1 MKLDRQELD
10 LILLKHLQDPS
21 FLLDGTENI
30 RKIEKMISSHVNM
43 SKVQGIINQT
53 MSIHYPY
60 VKDYEAYHL
69 LRALYSILD
78 NSTLNP
84 TKYFT
89 DDEIKTYMEI
99 TIEKKKKKDT
109 IVLEDVTQ
117 LSENTWLCPFYS
129 YKSILEDFENG
140 LYVYNP
146 RTQRETIKRIR
157 DGKTIAEDFNIDDDK
172 IGEIAEL
179 MKDGKYY
186 SNAIRWNVRKETRL
200 ESLVYNQ
207 KKKQLIIKN
216 DENTNIDII
225 DGMHRTG
232 GAIKAVQDKPE
243 LDGGLIILIHYLEE
257 ERAREIIVQESK
269 ATPINVNWSAILDN
283 KDVNMEITKEINERA
298 GRNALFRKFATDL
311 KEIRYGDKLTTFD
324 IFAKG
329 VEYYYDLNTKD
340 YPEAEQVKEYLIRF
354 FNFVIDMVKD
364 KENALNR
371 FCFLGYIALSKKL
384 FSSEDLASDLKEAL
398 DKIDFSQIT
407 MSSYKIHRKFIE
419 NIAKYFIEGD
429 DESAL

>member
-21 FLLDGTENI
+21 FLLAGTENI

-43 SKVQGIINQT
+43 SKVQGIINQP

-69 LRALYSILD
+69 LRALYNILG

-89 DDEIKTYMEI
+89 DDETKAYNEI
-99 TIEKKKKKDT
+99 TIEKKKKKTT
-109 IVLEDVTQ
+109 IILEDVTQ
-117 LSENTWLCPFYS
+117 LSDNTWVCPFYS
-129 YKSILEDFENG
+129 YKSINEDFENG

-179 MKDGKYY
+179 MKDRKYY
-186 SNAIRWNVRKETRL
+186 TNAIRWNVRKETRL
-200 ESLVYNQ
+200 ESLVYN
-207 KKKQLIIKN
+207 KKKRQLIIKN
-216 DENTNIDII
+216 DGNTNIDII

-232 GAIKAVQDKPE
+232 GAIKAIQDKPE
-243 LDGGLIILIHYLEE
+243 LDDGLIILIHYLEE
-257 ERAREIIVQESK
+257 EQAKEIIVQESK
-269 ATPINVNWSAILDN
+269 ATPINVNWSAILSN
-283 KDVNMEITKEINERA
+283 KDVNMAIAKEINERTD
-298 GRNALFRKFATDL
+298 RNALFHKLAVDF
-311 KEIRYGDKLTTFD
+311 KEIRYSEKYTTFD

-329 VEYYYDLNTKD
+329 IEYYYDLNNKD
-340 YPEAEQVKEYLIRF
+340 FIEVDQVKEHLIRF
-354 FNFVIDMVKD
+354 FNFVDFKNMNTTTESNSFIKEKD
-364 KENALNR
+364 RYN
-371 FCFLGYIALSKKL
+371 YI
-384 FSSEDLASDLKEAL
+384 
-398 DKIDFSQIT
+398 
-407 MSSYKIHRKFIE
+407 
-419 NIAKYFIEGD
+419 
-429 DESAL
+429 